1 MVMIHSIPE
10 KAMKLNATEKLALL
24 AEDSR
29 YDLACACGTSAKD
42 RRRRQLDGS
51 WLYPVPLA
59 AGGYGIMLKTL
70 LSNACSSDCRYCPLR
85 HDGVANRC
93 ALTPDETAQLFMDY
107 LRKQWLVGIFL
118 SSGIVGTPDHTMELL
133 TDTAAI
139 LRRKYRYR
147 GFIHLKVIPGASEA
161 AILRAL
167 SLASAVSLN
176 IEAPGARYFSQLS
189 NYKNF
194 ERDIVRPLKF
204 LAEQAACGDPRR
216 PVRCS
221 TQFIVGAADEPDR
234 DIVRYTGAIY
244 RKLNFDRVYFSA
256 YQPPKPTGFRL
267 DDGSNDARLTREHRL
282 YQADF
287 LMRSYHFDAS
297 ELEFE
302 ADGNLDL
309 STDPKQRWAERHPEF
324 FPVRLNT
331 ADREELL
338 RVPGIG
344 PAYADRIL
352 ACRRAMRLRN
362 WLDIGLK
369 GKAALKAAR
378 YAIFS

>member
-1 MVMIHSIPE
+1 M
-10 KAMKLNATEKLALL
+10 
-24 AEDSR
+24 
-29 YDLACACGTSAKD
+29 
-42 RRRRQLDGS
+42 
-51 WLYPVPLA
+51 
-59 AGGYGIMLKTL
+59 
-70 LSNACSSDCRYCPLR
+70 
-85 HDGVANRC
+85 
-93 ALTPDETAQLFMDY
+93 
-107 LRKQWLVGIFL
+107 
-118 SSGIVGTPDHTMELL
+118 
-133 TDTAAI
+133 
-139 LRRKYRYR
+139 
-147 GFIHLKVIPGASEA
+147 
-161 AILRAL
+161 
-167 SLASAVSLN
+167 
-176 IEAPGARYFSQLS
+176 
-189 NYKNF
+189 
-194 ERDIVRPLKF
+194 
-204 LAEQAACGDPRR
+204 
-216 PVRCS
+216 RCS

-256 YQPPKPTGFRL
+256 YQPPKPTEFRL

-378 YAIFS
+378 YAVFN

>member
-1 MVMIHSIPE
+1 
-10 KAMKLNATEKLALL
+10 MKLNATEKLALL

-189 NYKNF
+189 SYKNF

-256 YQPPKPTGFRL
+256 YQPPKPTEFRL
-267 DDGSNDARLTREHRL
+267 DDGSNDARLTREPPAL
-282 YQADF
+282 PGGF
-287 LMRSYHFDAS
+287 PDAQ
-297 ELEFE
+297 LPF
-302 ADGNLDL
+302 
-309 STDPKQRWAERHPEF
+309 R
-324 FPVRLNT
+324 
-331 ADREELL
+331 
-338 RVPGIG
+338 
-344 PAYADRIL
+344 
-352 ACRRAMRLRN
+352 RLRAGIRGGRQPRPV
-362 WLDIGLK
+362 DGPE
-369 GKAALKAAR
+369 AALGGTPSGIFPGSAEHGRTGRSCSGFRESARPTPTASSPAAAR
-378 YAIFS
+378 CGCGTGSTSASKARRP